1 MISTRLSTGKMGNE
15 AWEWGSGKVGKLRS
29 SGLSGGG
36 ESGKRDFG
44 NSECV
49 REIEC
54 VNSELENS

>member
-1 MISTRLSTGKMGNE
+1 MR
-15 AWEWGSGKVGKLRS
+15 EWQGGKLRS

-49 REIEC
+49 REIEF
-54 VNSELENS
+54 